1 MKERSDVCSC
11 LLWVKSG
18 RDALSLRCP
27 LLPRKQTFRW
37 DTCARKPNDPME
49 WFCVPLFS
57 KTLTL
62 LVWRGPLGSAKI
74 FYHIIYF
81 FDELSHFEKADSN
94 LATVNPCLLLT
105 RKRTSNSGS
114 RTSALCQDLTLE
126 PVSVL
131 RSIAQ
136 TRQTYSALM
145 FVALMISPCPKAD
158 TRSA

>member
-1 MKERSDVCSC
+1 MQAIAESVKPCRPYPLSDNQPTAPRADGGKQIIDIVGVKTSSSELPGTFWCVVAAKRRLQWIYPNHTRLVLCPER
-11 LLWVKSG
+11 VKSG

-74 FYHIIYF
+74 FYHAEIIYF
-81 FDELSHFEKADSN
+81 F
-94 LATVNPCLLLT
+94 
-105 RKRTSNSGS
+105 
-114 RTSALCQDLTLE
+114 
-126 PVSVL
+126 
-131 RSIAQ
+131 
-136 TRQTYSALM
+136 
-145 FVALMISPCPKAD
+145 
-158 TRSA
+158 